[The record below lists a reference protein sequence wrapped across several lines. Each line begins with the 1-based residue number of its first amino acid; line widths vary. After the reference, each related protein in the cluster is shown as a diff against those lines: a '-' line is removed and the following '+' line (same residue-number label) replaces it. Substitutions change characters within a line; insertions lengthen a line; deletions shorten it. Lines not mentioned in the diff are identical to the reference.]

1 MEMDLGREVRE
12 RNRKRYNNMRSMKD
26 IIMAVIILA
35 VGVLMIFGDKFQFT
49 RVMMANKD
57 PIIKYLFGGLCALY
71 GGFRLYRGIK
81 QDY

>member
-1 MEMDLGREVRE
+1 MDTDLGRQVRE
-12 RNRKRYNNMRSMKD
+12 RQRKRYNNVRSIKD
-26 IIMAVIILA
+26 IVMAVLILT
-35 VGVLMIFGDKFQFT
+35 VGVLMFFGDKFELTQA
-49 RVMMANKD
+49 MMADKD

>member
-1 MEMDLGREVRE
+1 MEMDLGRQVRE
-12 RNRKRYNNMRSMKD
+12 RNRKRYNNMRSLKD

-35 VGVLMIFGDKFQFT
+35 VGVLMFFGDKFQFT
-49 RVMMANKD
+49 RILMANKD
-57 PIIKYLFGGLCALY
+57 PMIKYIFGGLCALY